1 MTIGFSIAFAR
12 RYVHEQLAPKRKVL
26 IIPAARGGT
35 SILKWLGQIPYPE
48 TLDANGQNVGL
59 YADALKRTKAVLA
72 LPGKNRVVAFL
83 WHQGEADV
91 DRKINGQYPMS
102 PTIYQTKLS
111 TLIRKIRT
119 DLPSSPAYPIV
130 AGKLAPSWL
139 SGSTK
144 LALKNQIE
152 AAIVRV
158 LSADAKG
165 GVVSSGSLQ
174 ANYPSFTSETGEANH
189 FTSASQVTLGARY
202 YGLWRQLNGL

>member
-1 MTIGFSIAFAR
+1 MTKRPLRCCKIKS
-12 RYVHEQLAPKRKVL
+12 QLVDR
-26 IIPAARGGT
+26 
-35 SILKWLGQIPYPE
+35 
-48 TLDANGQNVGL
+48 
-59 YADALKRTKAVLA
+59 VLA
-72 LPGKNRVVAFL
+72 RIEELQPTVA
-83 WHQGEADV
+83 AA
-91 DRKINGQYPMS
+91 
-102 PTIYQTKLS
+102 
-111 TLIRKIRT
+111 
-119 DLPSSPAYPIV
+119 SPAYPIV